1 MDALSK
7 RNDFAEKFG
16 PASIKKQGNEEQQ
29 QKKNDKKILEC
40 RMLNDKNRVFSSI
53 LWRKPIAI
61 KQSALHSKNLSFA
74 LIAHLKWPD
83 QEERLDFLRWK
94 CWWHLNHP

>member
-16 PASIKKQGNEEQQ
+16 PASIKKHGNEEQQ

-53 LWRKPIAI
+53 L
-61 KQSALHSKNLSFA
+61 
-74 LIAHLKWPD
+74 
-83 QEERLDFLRWK
+83 
-94 CWWHLNHP
+94 